1 MFNGNDIYFKNT
13 DDYNNKE
20 DRILLNKQFKIIEA
34 AKEGRRKVHPIFAV
48 ILAIVFLT
56 LGEFFM
62 LFMLFLPKA
71 DTSFVKAIYN
81 NIEMILTFGGAIFFI
96 FLWIRFVEKRSFS
109 FIGFWKVQ
117 WMRKYLRGALIGF
130 VFISIPVIVLILT
143 GIVKLQMQQITATAI
158 FGIVGSLIAFLIQGA
173 TEEIIVRGWLFPV
186 ISVRSRIWVGIIVTS
201 FLFGF
206 LHLLNP
212 GITILSISNIILV
225 GVFAAFYVL
234 KDSSL
239 WGICAWHSIWNWAQY
254 NVYGFAVSGMTIY
267 STPLFKPVT
276 NGNEV
281 LHGGSFGI
289 EGSIIT
295 TIMLSIASIVLWRQL
310 WGRRAKQRDFS

>member
-1 MFNGNDIYFKNT
+1 LQLT
-13 DDYNNKE
+13 
-20 DRILLNKQFKIIEA
+20 QFKIIEA
-34 AKEGRRKVHPIFAV
+34 AKEGRRKVHPVFAV
-48 ILAIVFLT
+48 MLAIVFLT
-56 LGEFFM
+56 LGELFM

-71 DTSFVKAIYN
+71 ETTFSKAIYSD
-81 NIEMILTFGGAIFFI
+81 IEMILTFGGAIFFV
-96 FLWIRFVEKRSFS
+96 FFWIRFVEKRSIS
-109 FIGFWKVQ
+109 SIGFWRNQ
-117 WMRKYLRGALIGF
+117 WIGKYLRGALIGF
-130 VFISIPVIVLILT
+130 VFISIPVMILVLT
-143 GIVKLQMQQITATAI
+143 GIVQLQMQQITPTAI
-158 FGIVGSLIAFLIQGA
+158 LGIVGSLVAFLIQGA
-173 TEEIIVRGWLFPV
+173 TEEIVVRGWLFPV
-186 ISVRSRIWVGIIVTS
+186 LSVRSRIWVGIIVTS

-239 WGICAWHSIWNWAQY
+239 WGICAWHSLWNWSQY

-276 NGNEV
+276 NGAEI

-295 TIMLSIASIVLWRQL
+295 TIMLSIASIVLWKQL
-310 WGRRAKQRDFS
+310 WGRKTKQRDFS

>member
-1 MFNGNDIYFKNT
+1 MKN
-13 DDYNNKE
+13 NSF
-20 DRILLNKQFKIIEA
+20 IIIEA
-34 AKEGRRKVHPIFAV
+34 AKAGRKKVHPVFAV
-48 ILAIVFLT
+48 ILAIIFLT
-56 LGEFFM
+56 LGELFM

-71 DTSFVKAIYN
+71 ETIFMKGIYDN
-81 NIEMILTFGGAIFFI
+81 VRMVLTFGGAIFILFI
-96 FLWIRFVEKRSFS
+96 WVRFVEKRPFS
-109 FIGFWKVQ
+109 SIGFWKEK
-117 WMRKYLRGALIGF
+117 WMRKYLKGALIGF
-130 VFISIPVIVLILT
+130 VFISTPVILLLLM
-143 GIVKLQMQQITATAI
+143 GSVKLQVQHITSTVI
-158 FGIVGSLIAFLIQGA
+158 VGIVGSLVAFLIQGE

-186 ISVRSRIWVGIIVTS
+186 LSVRSRIWVGIVVTS

-267 STPLFKPVT
+267 STPLFKPAT
-276 NGNEV
+276 NGPEF
-281 LHGGSFGI
+281 LHGGTFGI

-295 TIMLSIASIVLWRQL
+295 TIMLTIASIVLWRKL
-310 WGRRAKQRDFS
+310 WGRKANQRNFS

>member
-1 MFNGNDIYFKNT
+1 MKN
-13 DDYNNKE
+13 NSF
-20 DRILLNKQFKIIEA
+20 IIIEA
-34 AKEGRRKVHPIFAV
+34 AKAGRKKVHPVFAV
-48 ILAIVFLT
+48 ILAIIFLT
-56 LGEFFM
+56 LGELFM

-71 DTSFVKAIYN
+71 ETIFMKGMYDNVR
-81 NIEMILTFGGAIFFI
+81 MVLTFGGAIFILFI
-96 FLWIRFVEKRSFS
+96 WVRFVEKRPFS
-109 FIGFWKVQ
+109 SIGFWKEK
-117 WMRKYLRGALIGF
+117 WMRKYLKGALIGF
-130 VFISIPVIVLILT
+130 VFISTPVILLLLM
-143 GIVKLQMQQITATAI
+143 GSVKLQVQHITSTVI
-158 FGIVGSLIAFLIQGA
+158 VGIVGSLVAFLIQGA

-186 ISVRSRIWVGIIVTS
+186 LSVRSRIWVGIVVTS

-267 STPLFKPVT
+267 STPLFKPAT
-276 NGNEV
+276 NGPEF
-281 LHGGSFGI
+281 LHGGTFGI

-295 TIMLSIASIVLWRQL
+295 TIMLTIASIVLWRKL
-310 WGRRAKQRDFS
+310 WGRKANQRNFS

>member
-1 MFNGNDIYFKNT
+1 MQPN
-13 DDYNNKE
+13 
-20 DRILLNKQFKIIEA
+20 QFKIIEA
-34 AKEGRRKVHPIFAV
+34 AKEGRRKVHPVFAV

-56 LGEFFM
+56 LGELFM

-71 DTSFVKAIYN
+71 ETTFSKAIYSD
-81 NIEMILTFGGAIFFI
+81 IEMILTFGGAIFFV
-96 FLWIRFVEKRSFS
+96 FFWIRFVEKRSIS
-109 FIGFWKVQ
+109 SIGFWRNQ
-117 WMRKYLRGALIGF
+117 WIGKYLRGALIGF
-130 VFISIPVIVLILT
+130 VFISIPVMLLVLT
-143 GIVKLQMQQITATAI
+143 GIVQLQMQQITPTAI
-158 FGIVGSLIAFLIQGA
+158 LGIVGSLVAFLIQGA
-173 TEEIIVRGWLFPV
+173 TEEIVVRGWLFPV
-186 ISVRSRIWVGIIVTS
+186 LSVRTRIWVGIIVTS

-239 WGICAWHSIWNWAQY
+239 WGICAWHSLWNWSQY

-276 NGNEV
+276 NGAEI

-295 TIMLSIASIVLWRQL
+295 TIMLSIASIVLWKQL
-310 WGRRAKQRDFS
+310 WGRKTKQRNFS

>member
-1 MFNGNDIYFKNT
+1 MQ
-13 DDYNNKE
+13 
-20 DRILLNKQFKIIEA
+20 NKQFKIIEA
-34 AKEGRRKVHPIFAV
+34 AKDGRRKVHPVFAV

-56 LGEFFM
+56 LGELFM
-62 LFMLFLPKA
+62 LFMLFLPK
-71 DTSFVKAIYN
+71 TETTFMKAMYN
-81 NIEMILTFGGAIFFI
+81 NIEMILTFGGAIFFV
-96 FLWIRFVEKRSFS
+96 FLWIKFVEKRSFS
-109 FIGFWKVQ
+109 SIGFWNEQ
-117 WMRKYLRGALIGF
+117 WMRKYLRGALLGF
-130 VFISIPVIVLILT
+130 IFISIPVILLVLT
-143 GIVKLQMQQITATAI
+143 GNVKLQMQEITMTAI
-158 FGIVGSLIAFLIQGA
+158 FGIAGSLVAFLIQGA
-173 TEEIIVRGWLFPV
+173 TEEIVVRGWLFPV
-186 ISVRSRIWVGIIVTS
+186 LSVRSRIWIGIVVTS

-254 NVYGFAVSGMTIY
+254 NVYGFAISGMTIY

-295 TIMLSIASIVLWRQL
+295 TIMLSIASIVSWRQL

>member
-1 MFNGNDIYFKNT
+1 METIYSINIFVM
-13 DDYNNKE
+13 E
-20 DRILLNKQFKIIEA
+20 ARILQFTQFKIIEA
-34 AKEGRRKVHPIFAV
+34 AKEGRKKVHPIFAV

-56 LGEFFM
+56 LGQLFM

-71 DTSFVKAIYN
+71 ETLLMKAIYSD
-81 NIEMILTFGGAIFFI
+81 IEMKLTFGGAVFFV
-96 FLWIRFVEKRSFS
+96 FLWVRFVEKRSIS
-109 FIGFWKVQ
+109 SIGFWRKQ
-117 WMRKYLRGALIGF
+117 WIRKYLRGALIGF
-130 VFISIPVIVLILT
+130 VFISIPVMLLLFT
-143 GIVKLQMQQITATAI
+143 GNVQLQMQQITPTAI
-158 FGIVGSLIAFLIQGA
+158 IGIVGSLVAFLIQGA
-173 TEEIIVRGWLFPV
+173 TEEIVVRGWLFPV
-186 ISVRSRIWVGIIVTS
+186 LSVRSRIWIGIVVTS

-225 GVFAAFYVL
+225 GVFAAFYAL

-239 WGICAWHSIWNWAQY
+239 WGICAWHSLWNWAQF
-254 NVYGFAVSGMTIY
+254 NIYGFAVSGMAMY

-276 NGNEV
+276 KGSEV

-310 WGRRAKQRDFS
+310 WGKNAKQRDLS

>member
-1 MFNGNDIYFKNT
+1 MFKGNDIYFKNT

-71 DTSFVKAIYN
+71 DTSFVKAIYS

-109 FIGFWKVQ
+109 SIGFWKVQ
-117 WMRKYLRGALIGF
+117 WMRQYLRGALIGF
-130 VFISIPVIVLILT
+130 VFISIPVIVLVLT

-276 NGNEV
+276 NGSEV

-295 TIMLSIASIVLWRQL
+295 TIMLSIASIVLWKQL
-310 WGRRAKQRDFS
+310 WGRKVKQRDIS

>member
-1 MFNGNDIYFKNT
+1 MQPN
-13 DDYNNKE
+13 
-20 DRILLNKQFKIIEA
+20 QFKIIEA
-34 AKEGRRKVHPIFAV
+34 TKEGRRKVHPVFAV

-56 LGEFFM
+56 LGELFM

-71 DTSFVKAIYN
+71 ETIIMKAIYS
-81 NIEMILTFGGAIFFI
+81 NIEMILTFGGAIFFV

-109 FIGFWKVQ
+109 SIGFWRDQ
-117 WMRKYLRGALIGF
+117 WIRKYLSGALIGF
-130 VFISIPVIVLILT
+130 IFISIPVMLLLLIGNVQLE
-143 GIVKLQMQQITATAI
+143 MQRITPTTI
-158 FGIVGSLIAFLIQGA
+158 LGIVGSLVAFLIQGA

-186 ISVRSRIWVGIIVTS
+186 LSVRSRIWVGIVVTS
-201 FLFGF
+201 LLFGF

-234 KDSSL
+234 KDNSL
-239 WGICAWHSIWNWAQY
+239 WGICAWHSLWNWAQF
-254 NVYGFAVSGMTIY
+254 NIYGFAVSGMAMY

-276 NGNEV
+276 NGSEF

-310 WGRRAKQRDFS
+310 WGRKAKQRDFS

>member
-1 MFNGNDIYFKNT
+1 MQLT
-13 DDYNNKE
+13 
-20 DRILLNKQFKIIEA
+20 QFKIIEA
-34 AKEGRRKVHPIFAV
+34 AKEGRRKVHPVFAV

-56 LGEFFM
+56 LGELFM

-71 DTSFVKAIYN
+71 ETTFSKAIYSD
-81 NIEMILTFGGAIFFI
+81 IEMILTFGGAIFFV
-96 FLWIRFVEKRSFS
+96 FFWIRFVEKRSIS
-109 FIGFWKVQ
+109 SIGFWRNQ
-117 WMRKYLRGALIGF
+117 WIGKYLRGALIGF
-130 VFISIPVIVLILT
+130 VFISIPVMILVLT
-143 GIVKLQMQQITATAI
+143 GIVQLQMQQITPTAI
-158 FGIVGSLIAFLIQGA
+158 LGIVESLVAFLIQGA
-173 TEEIIVRGWLFPV
+173 TEEIVVRGWLFPV
-186 ISVRSRIWVGIIVTS
+186 LSVRSRIWVGIIVTS

-239 WGICAWHSIWNWAQY
+239 WGICAWHSLWNWSQY

-276 NGNEV
+276 NGAEI

-295 TIMLSIASIVLWRQL
+295 TIMLSIASIVLWKQL
-310 WGRRAKQRDFS
+310 WGRKTKQRDFS

>member
-1 MFNGNDIYFKNT
+1 MQ
-13 DDYNNKE
+13 
-20 DRILLNKQFKIIEA
+20 NKQFKIIEA
-34 AKEGRRKVHPIFAV
+34 AKEGRRKVHPILAV
-48 ILAIVFLT
+48 LLAIVFLT

-81 NIEMILTFGGAIFFI
+81 NIEMILAFGGTIFFV
-96 FLWIRFVEKRSFS
+96 FLWIRFVEKRLFS
-109 FIGFWKVQ
+109 SIGFWKVQ
-117 WMRKYLRGALIGF
+117 WIRKYLRGALIGF
-130 VFISIPVIVLILT
+130 VFISIPVIVLVLT

-276 NGNEV
+276 NGSEV
-281 LHGGSFGI
+281 LHGGTFGI

-295 TIMLSIASIVLWRQL
+295 TIMLAIASIVLWKQL
-310 WGRRAKQRDFS
+310 WGRKAKQRIIS

>member
-1 MFNGNDIYFKNT
+1 
-13 DDYNNKE
+13 
-20 DRILLNKQFKIIEA
+20 
-34 AKEGRRKVHPIFAV
+34 
-48 ILAIVFLT
+48 
-56 LGEFFM
+56 M

-71 DTSFVKAIYN
+71 ETLLMKAIYSD
-81 NIEMILTFGGAIFFI
+81 IEMILTFGGAVFFV
-96 FLWIRFVEKRSFS
+96 FLWVRFVEKRSIPS
-109 FIGFWKVQ
+109 IGFWRNQ
-117 WMRKYLRGALIGF
+117 WIRKYLRGALIGF
-130 VFISIPVIVLILT
+130 VFISIPVMILLLT
-143 GIVKLQMQQITATAI
+143 GIVQLQMQQITPTAI
-158 FGIVGSLIAFLIQGA
+158 LGIVGSLVAFLIQGA
-173 TEEIIVRGWLFPV
+173 TEEIVVRGWLFPV
-186 ISVRSRIWVGIIVTS
+186 LSVRSRIWIGIVVTS

-225 GVFAAFYVL
+225 GVFAAFYAL

-239 WGICAWHSIWNWAQY
+239 WGICAWHSLWNWAQF
-254 NVYGFAVSGMTIY
+254 NIYGFAVSGMAMY

-276 NGNEV
+276 KGSEV

-310 WGRRAKQRDFS
+310 W

>member
-1 MFNGNDIYFKNT
+1 MFKGNDIYFKNT
-13 DDYNNKE
+13 DDHNNKE

-34 AKEGRRKVHPIFAV
+34 AKEGRRKVHPVFAV

-56 LGEFFM
+56 LGELFM
-62 LFMLFLPKA
+62 LFMLFLPK
-71 DTSFVKAIYN
+71 TETTFMKAIYS
-81 NIEMILTFGGAIFFI
+81 NIEMILTFGGAIFFV
-96 FLWIRFVEKRSFS
+96 FLWINFVEKRSFS
-109 FIGFWKVQ
+109 SIGFWKEK
-117 WMRKYLRGALIGF
+117 WMRKYLRGAFIGF
-130 VFISIPVIVLILT
+130 IFISIPVIVLVLT
-143 GIVKLQMQQITATAI
+143 GNVKLQMQEITMTAI
-158 FGIVGSLIAFLIQGA
+158 FGIVGSLVAFLIQGA
-173 TEEIIVRGWLFPV
+173 TEEIVVRGWLFPV
-186 ISVRSRIWVGIIVTS
+186 LSVRSRIWIGIVVTS

-254 NVYGFAVSGMTIY
+254 NVFGFAVSGMSMY

-310 WGRRAKQRDFS
+310 WGRRVKQRDFS

>member
-1 MFNGNDIYFKNT
+1 MFKGNDIYFKNT

-71 DTSFVKAIYN
+71 ATSFVKAIYS

-109 FIGFWKVQ
+109 SIGFWKVQ
-117 WMRKYLRGALIGF
+117 WMRQYLRGALIGF
-130 VFISIPVIVLILT
+130 VFISIPVIVLVLT

-276 NGNEV
+276 NGSEV

-295 TIMLSIASIVLWRQL
+295 TIMLSIASIVLWKQL
-310 WGRRAKQRDFS
+310 WGRKVKQRDIS

>member
-1 MFNGNDIYFKNT
+1 MFKGNDIYFKNT

-34 AKEGRRKVHPIFAV
+34 AKEGKRKVHPIFAV

-71 DTSFVKAIYN
+71 DTSFVKAIYS

-109 FIGFWKVQ
+109 SIGFWKVQ
-117 WMRKYLRGALIGF
+117 WMRQYLRGALIGF
-130 VFISIPVIVLILT
+130 VFISIPVIVLVLT

-276 NGNEV
+276 NGSEV

-295 TIMLSIASIVLWRQL
+295 TIMLSIASIVLWKQL
-310 WGRRAKQRDFS
+310 WGRKVKQRDIS

>member
-1 MFNGNDIYFKNT
+1 MKN
-13 DDYNNKE
+13 NSF
-20 DRILLNKQFKIIEA
+20 IIIEA
-34 AKEGRRKVHPIFAV
+34 AKAGRKKVHPVFAV
-48 ILAIVFLT
+48 ILAIIFLT
-56 LGEFFM
+56 LGELFM

-71 DTSFVKAIYN
+71 ETIFMKSIYDN
-81 NIEMILTFGGAIFFI
+81 VRMVLTFGGAIFILFI
-96 FLWIRFVEKRSFS
+96 WVRFVEKRPFS
-109 FIGFWKVQ
+109 SIGFWKEK
-117 WMRKYLRGALIGF
+117 WMRKYLKGALIGF
-130 VFISIPVIVLILT
+130 VFISTPVILLLLM
-143 GIVKLQMQQITATAI
+143 GSVKLQVQHITSTVI
-158 FGIVGSLIAFLIQGA
+158 VGIVGSLVAFLIQGA

-186 ISVRSRIWVGIIVTS
+186 LSVRSRIWVGIVVTS

-267 STPLFKPVT
+267 STLLFKPAT
-276 NGNEV
+276 NGPEF

-295 TIMLSIASIVLWRQL
+295 TIMLTIASIVLWRKL
-310 WGRRAKQRDFS
+310 WGRKAKQRNFS

>member
-1 MFNGNDIYFKNT
+1 MKN
-13 DDYNNKE
+13 NSF
-20 DRILLNKQFKIIEA
+20 IIIEA
-34 AKEGRRKVHPIFAV
+34 AKAGRKKVHPVFAV
-48 ILAIVFLT
+48 ILAIIFLT
-56 LGEFFM
+56 LGELFM

-71 DTSFVKAIYN
+71 ETIFMKGIYDN
-81 NIEMILTFGGAIFFI
+81 VRMVLTFGGAIFILFI
-96 FLWIRFVEKRSFS
+96 WVRFVEKRPFS
-109 FIGFWKVQ
+109 SIGFWKEK
-117 WMRKYLRGALIGF
+117 WMRKYLKGALIGF
-130 VFISIPVIVLILT
+130 VFISTPVILLLLM
-143 GIVKLQMQQITATAI
+143 GSVKLQVQHITSTVI
-158 FGIVGSLIAFLIQGA
+158 VGIVGSLVAFLIQGA

-186 ISVRSRIWVGIIVTS
+186 LSVRSCIWVGIVVTS

-267 STPLFKPVT
+267 STPLFKPAT
-276 NGNEV
+276 NGPEF
-281 LHGGSFGI
+281 LHGGTFGI

-295 TIMLSIASIVLWRQL
+295 TIMLTIASIVLWRKL
-310 WGRRAKQRDFS
+310 WGRKAKQRNFS

>member
-1 MFNGNDIYFKNT
+1 MKN
-13 DDYNNKE
+13 NSF
-20 DRILLNKQFKIIEA
+20 IIIEA
-34 AKEGRRKVHPIFAV
+34 AKAGRKKVHPVFAV
-48 ILAIVFLT
+48 ILAIIFLT
-56 LGEFFM
+56 LGELFM

-71 DTSFVKAIYN
+71 ETIFMKGIYDN
-81 NIEMILTFGGAIFFI
+81 VRMVLTFGGAIFILFI
-96 FLWIRFVEKRSFS
+96 WVRFVEKRPFS
-109 FIGFWKVQ
+109 SIGFWKEK
-117 WMRKYLRGALIGF
+117 WMRKYLKGALIGF
-130 VFISIPVIVLILT
+130 VFISTPVILLLLM
-143 GIVKLQMQQITATAI
+143 GSVKLQVQHITSTVI
-158 FGIVGSLIAFLIQGA
+158 VGIVGSLVAFLIQGA

-186 ISVRSRIWVGIIVTS
+186 LSVRSRIWVGIVVTS

-206 LHLLNP
+206 LHLFNP

-267 STPLFKPVT
+267 STSLFKPAT
-276 NGNEV
+276 NGPEF
-281 LHGGSFGI
+281 LHGGTFGI

-295 TIMLSIASIVLWRQL
+295 TIMLAIASIVLWRKL
-310 WGRRAKQRDFS
+310 WGRKVKQRSFS

>member
-1 MFNGNDIYFKNT
+1 IY
-13 DDYNNKE
+13 
-20 DRILLNKQFKIIEA
+20 
-34 AKEGRRKVHPIFAV
+34 
-48 ILAIVFLT
+48 
-56 LGEFFM
+56 
-62 LFMLFLPKA
+62 
-71 DTSFVKAIYN
+71 S
-81 NIEMILTFGGAIFFI
+81 NIEMILTFGGAIFFV
-96 FLWIRFVEKRSFS
+96 FLWIKFVEKRSFS
-109 FIGFWKVQ
+109 SIGFWNEQ
-117 WMRKYLRGALIGF
+117 WMRKYLRGALIGCI
-130 VFISIPVIVLILT
+130 FISIPVILLILT
-143 GIVKLQMQQITATAI
+143 GNVKLQMQEITMTVI
-158 FGIVGSLIAFLIQGA
+158 FGIVGSLVAFLIQGA
-173 TEEIIVRGWLFPV
+173 TEEIVVRGWLFPV
-186 ISVRSRIWVGIIVTS
+186 LSVRSRIWIGIVVTS

-267 STPLFKPVT
+267 STPLFKPVK

>member
-1 MFNGNDIYFKNT
+1 MQPN
-13 DDYNNKE
+13 
-20 DRILLNKQFKIIEA
+20 QFKIIEVT
-34 AKEGRRKVHPIFAV
+34 KEGRRKVHPVFAV

-56 LGEFFM
+56 LGELFM

-71 DTSFVKAIYN
+71 ETIIMKAIYS
-81 NIEMILTFGGAIFFI
+81 NIEMILTFGGAIFFV
-96 FLWIRFVEKRSFS
+96 FLWIKFVEKRSFS
-109 FIGFWKVQ
+109 SIGFWRDQ
-117 WMRKYLRGALIGF
+117 WIRKYLSGALIGF
-130 VFISIPVIVLILT
+130 IFISIPVMLLLLIGNVQLE
-143 GIVKLQMQQITATAI
+143 MQRITPTTI
-158 FGIVGSLIAFLIQGA
+158 LGIVGSLVAFLIQGA

-186 ISVRSRIWVGIIVTS
+186 LSVRSRIWVGIVVTS
-201 FLFGF
+201 LLFGF

-234 KDSSL
+234 KDNSL
-239 WGICAWHSIWNWAQY
+239 WGICAWHSLWNWAQF
-254 NVYGFAVSGMTIY
+254 NIYGFAVSGMAMY

-276 NGNEV
+276 NGSEF

-310 WGRRAKQRDFS
+310 WGRKAKQRDFS

>member
-1 MFNGNDIYFKNT
+1 MQ
-13 DDYNNKE
+13 
-20 DRILLNKQFKIIEA
+20 NKQFKIIEA
-34 AKEGRRKVHPIFAV
+34 AKEGRRKVHPVFAV

-56 LGEFFM
+56 LGELFM
-62 LFMLFLPKA
+62 LFMLILPKA
-71 DTSFVKAIYN
+71 ETTFMKAIYSD
-81 NIEMILTFGGAIFFI
+81 IEMILTFGGAIFFV

-109 FIGFWKVQ
+109 SIGFWRNQ
-117 WMRKYLRGALIGF
+117 WIRKYLRGALIGF
-130 VFISIPVIVLILT
+130 VFISIPVILLILAGVVT
-143 GIVKLQMQQITATAI
+143 LQIQQITGTAI
-158 FGIVGSLIAFLIQGA
+158 LGIVGSLVAFLIQGA
-173 TEEIIVRGWLFPV
+173 TEEIIVRGWLFP
-186 ISVRSRIWVGIIVTS
+186 ILSVRSRIWVGIVVTS

-239 WGICAWHSIWNWAQY
+239 WGIGAWHSIWNWAQY

-267 STPLFKPVT
+267 STPLFKPAT
-276 NGNEV
+276 NGPEF

-295 TIMLSIASIVLWRQL
+295 TIMLTIASIVLWRKL
-310 WGRRAKQRDFS
+310 WGRKVKQRNFS

>member
-1 MFNGNDIYFKNT
+1 MFKGNDIYFKNT

-109 FIGFWKVQ
+109 SIGFWKVQ

-310 WGRRAKQRDFS
+310 WGRRVKQRDFS

>member
-1 MFNGNDIYFKNT
+1 MFKGNDIYFKNT
-13 DDYNNKE
+13 DDHNNKE

-34 AKEGRRKVHPIFAV
+34 AKEGRRKVHPVFAV

-56 LGEFFM
+56 LGELFM
-62 LFMLFLPKA
+62 LFMLFLPK
-71 DTSFVKAIYN
+71 TETTFMKAIYS
-81 NIEMILTFGGAIFFI
+81 NIEMILTFGGAIFFV
-96 FLWIRFVEKRSFS
+96 FLWIKFVEKRSFS
-109 FIGFWKVQ
+109 SIGFWKEK
-117 WMRKYLRGALIGF
+117 WMRKYLRGAFIGF
-130 VFISIPVIVLILT
+130 IFISIPVISLVLT
-143 GIVKLQMQQITATAI
+143 GNVKLQMQEITMTAI
-158 FGIVGSLIAFLIQGA
+158 FGIVGSLVAFLIQGA
-173 TEEIIVRGWLFPV
+173 TEEIVVRGWLFPV
-186 ISVRSRIWVGIIVTS
+186 LSVRSRIWIGIVVTS

-254 NVYGFAVSGMTIY
+254 NVFGFAVSGMSMY

>member
-1 MFNGNDIYFKNT
+1 MQ
-13 DDYNNKE
+13 
-20 DRILLNKQFKIIEA
+20 NKQFKIIEA
-34 AKEGRRKVHPIFAV
+34 AKEGRRKVHPILAV
-48 ILAIVFLT
+48 LLAIVFLT

-81 NIEMILTFGGAIFFI
+81 NIEMILAFGGAIFFV
-96 FLWIRFVEKRSFS
+96 FLWIRFVEKRLFS
-109 FIGFWKVQ
+109 SIGFWKVQ
-117 WMRKYLRGALIGF
+117 WIRKYLRGALIGF
-130 VFISIPVIVLILT
+130 VFISIPVIVLVLT
-143 GIVKLQMQQITATAI
+143 GIVKLEMQQITATAI

-276 NGNEV
+276 NGSEV
-281 LHGGSFGI
+281 LHGGTFGI

-295 TIMLSIASIVLWRQL
+295 TIMLAIASIVLWKQL
-310 WGRRAKQRDFS
+310 WGRKAKQRIIS

>member
-1 MFNGNDIYFKNT
+1 MKVCIRETIYIINIIVM
-13 DDYNNKE
+13 E
-20 DRILLNKQFKIIEA
+20 ARILQFTQFKIIEA
-34 AKEGRRKVHPIFAV
+34 AKEGRKKVHPIFAV

-56 LGEFFM
+56 LGELFM

-71 DTSFVKAIYN
+71 ETLLMKAIYSD
-81 NIEMILTFGGAIFFI
+81 IEMILTFGGAVFFV
-96 FLWIRFVEKRSFS
+96 FLWVRFVEKRSIS
-109 FIGFWKVQ
+109 SIGFWRKQ
-117 WMRKYLRGALIGF
+117 WIRKYLRGALIGF
-130 VFISIPVIVLILT
+130 VFISIPVMLLLFT
-143 GIVKLQMQQITATAI
+143 GNVQLQMQQITPTAI
-158 FGIVGSLIAFLIQGA
+158 IGIVGSLVAFLIQGA
-173 TEEIIVRGWLFPV
+173 TEEIVVRGWLFPV
-186 ISVRSRIWVGIIVTS
+186 LSVRSRIWIGIVVTS

-225 GVFAAFYVL
+225 GVFAAFYAL

-239 WGICAWHSIWNWAQY
+239 WGICAWHSLWNWAQF
-254 NVYGFAVSGMTIY
+254 NIYGFAVSGMAMY

-276 NGNEV
+276 KGSEV

-310 WGRRAKQRDFS
+310 WGKNAKQRDLS

>member
-1 MFNGNDIYFKNT
+1 MFKGNDIYFKNT

-71 DTSFVKAIYN
+71 DTSFVKAIYS

-96 FLWIRFVEKRSFS
+96 FIWIRFVEKRSFS
-109 FIGFWKVQ
+109 SIGFWKVQ
-117 WMRKYLRGALIGF
+117 WMRQYLRGALIGF
-130 VFISIPVIVLILT
+130 VFISIPVIVLVLT

-276 NGNEV
+276 NGSEV

-295 TIMLSIASIVLWRQL
+295 TIMLSIASIILWKQL
-310 WGRRAKQRDFS
+310 WGRKVKQRDIS

>member
-1 MFNGNDIYFKNT
+1 MKN
-13 DDYNNKE
+13 NSF
-20 DRILLNKQFKIIEA
+20 IIIEA
-34 AKEGRRKVHPIFAV
+34 AKAGRKKVHPVFAV
-48 ILAIVFLT
+48 ILAIIFLT
-56 LGEFFM
+56 LGELFM

-71 DTSFVKAIYN
+71 ETIFMKGIYDN
-81 NIEMILTFGGAIFFI
+81 VRMVLTFGGAIFILFI
-96 FLWIRFVEKRSFS
+96 WVRFVEKRPFS
-109 FIGFWKVQ
+109 SIGFWKEK
-117 WMRKYLRGALIGF
+117 WMRKYLKDALIGF
-130 VFISIPVIVLILT
+130 VFISTPVILLLLM
-143 GIVKLQMQQITATAI
+143 GSVKLQVQHITSTVI
-158 FGIVGSLIAFLIQGA
+158 VGIVGSLVAFLIQGA

-186 ISVRSRIWVGIIVTS
+186 LSVRSRIWVGIVVTS

-267 STPLFKPVT
+267 STPLFKPAT
-276 NGNEV
+276 NGPEF
-281 LHGGSFGI
+281 LHGGTFGI

-295 TIMLSIASIVLWRQL
+295 TIMLTIASIVLWRKL
-310 WGRRAKQRDFS
+310 WGRKAKQRNFS

>member
-1 MFNGNDIYFKNT
+1 MKVCIRETIYSINIFV
-13 DDYNNKE
+13 KE
-20 DRILLNKQFKIIEA
+20 ARILQFTQFKIIEA
-34 AKEGRRKVHPIFAV
+34 AKEGRRKIHPVFAV

-56 LGEFFM
+56 LGELFM

-71 DTSFVKAIYN
+71 ETLLMKAIYSD
-81 NIEMILTFGGAIFFI
+81 IEMILTFGGAVFFV
-96 FLWIRFVEKRSFS
+96 FLWVRFVEKRSIS
-109 FIGFWKVQ
+109 SIGFWRNQ
-117 WMRKYLRGALIGF
+117 WIRKYLRGALIGF
-130 VFISIPVIVLILT
+130 VFISIPVMILLLT
-143 GIVKLQMQQITATAI
+143 GIVQLQMQQITPTAI
-158 FGIVGSLIAFLIQGA
+158 IGIVGSLVAFLIQGA
-173 TEEIIVRGWLFPV
+173 TEEIVVRGWLFPV
-186 ISVRSRIWVGIIVTS
+186 LSVRSRIWIGIVVTS

-225 GVFAAFYVL
+225 GVFAAFYAL

-239 WGICAWHSIWNWAQY
+239 WGICAWHSLWNWAQF
-254 NVYGFAVSGMTIY
+254 NIYGFAVSGMAMY

-276 NGNEV
+276 KGSEV

-310 WGRRAKQRDFS
+310 WGKNAKQRDLS

>member
-1 MFNGNDIYFKNT
+1 MKVCIREIIYSINIFV
-13 DDYNNKE
+13 KE
-20 DRILLNKQFKIIEA
+20 ARILQFTQFKIIEA
-34 AKEGRRKVHPIFAV
+34 AKEGRRKIHPVFAI

-56 LGEFFM
+56 LGELFM
-62 LFMLFLPKA
+62 LLMLFLPKA
-71 DTSFVKAIYN
+71 ETLLMKAIYSD
-81 NIEMILTFGGAIFFI
+81 IEMILTFGGAVFFV
-96 FLWIRFVEKRSFS
+96 FLWVRFVEKRSIS
-109 FIGFWKVQ
+109 SIGFWRNQ
-117 WMRKYLRGALIGF
+117 WIRKYLRGALLGF
-130 VFISIPVIVLILT
+130 VFISIPVMILLLT
-143 GIVKLQMQQITATAI
+143 GIVQLQMQQITPTAI
-158 FGIVGSLIAFLIQGA
+158 IGIVGSLVAFLIQGA
-173 TEEIIVRGWLFPV
+173 TEEIVVRGWLFPV
-186 ISVRSRIWVGIIVTS
+186 LSVRSRIWIGIVVTS

-254 NVYGFAVSGMTIY
+254 NVFGFAVSGMAMY
-267 STPLFKPVT
+267 STPIFKPVT
-276 NGNEV
+276 KGSEV

-295 TIMLSIASIVLWRQL
+295 TIMLSIASIVFWRQL
-310 WGRRAKQRDFS
+310 WGKNAKQRDLS

>member
-1 MFNGNDIYFKNT
+1 MEVCIRETIYSINIFVM
-13 DDYNNKE
+13 E
-20 DRILLNKQFKIIEA
+20 ARILQFTQFKIIDA
-34 AKEGRRKVHPIFAV
+34 AKEGRKKVHPIFAV

-56 LGEFFM
+56 LGELFM

-71 DTSFVKAIYN
+71 ETLLMKAIYSD
-81 NIEMILTFGGAIFFI
+81 IEMILTFGGAVFFV
-96 FLWIRFVEKRSFS
+96 FLWVRFVEKRSIS
-109 FIGFWKVQ
+109 SIGFWRNQ
-117 WMRKYLRGALIGF
+117 WIRKYLRGALIGF
-130 VFISIPVIVLILT
+130 VFISIPVMILLLT
-143 GIVKLQMQQITATAI
+143 GIVQLQMQQITPTAI
-158 FGIVGSLIAFLIQGA
+158 IGIVGSLVAFLIQGA
-173 TEEIIVRGWLFPV
+173 TEEIVVRGWLFPV
-186 ISVRSRIWVGIIVTS
+186 LSVRSRIWIGIVVTS

-225 GVFAAFYVL
+225 GVFAAFYAL

-239 WGICAWHSIWNWAQY
+239 WGICAWHSLWNWAQF
-254 NVYGFAVSGMTIY
+254 NIYGFAVSGMAMY

-276 NGNEV
+276 KGSEV

-310 WGRRAKQRDFS
+310 WGKNAKQRDLS